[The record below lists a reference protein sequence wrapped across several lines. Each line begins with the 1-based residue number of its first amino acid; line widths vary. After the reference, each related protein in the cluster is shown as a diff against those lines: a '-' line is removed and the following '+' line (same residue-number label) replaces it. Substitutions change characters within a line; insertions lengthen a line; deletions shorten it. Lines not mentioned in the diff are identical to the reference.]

1 MSKVVSIT
9 GNAALRMTSR
19 MIAELTDKEH
29 RNVTRDIRKIL
40 RELYD
45 EEGVLSFEQTYRN
58 EQNGQEYLEFNL
70 PRREVDILLTGY
82 SIPLRAKVIDR
93 WRELEAEVA
102 KPQVMAL
109 PDFTNPAV
117 AARAWASEFE
127 GRVLALEVVKVHE
140 QKIAEDAPKVQF
152 HDDVTDATNTQTIQ
166 EVAKVLQMGPN
177 KLFQFLRDNNILMEE
192 PYRNLPYQKHMDA
205 GHFKVVEKEFT
216 KPSGEITLTTRT
228 LVTGKGLTY
237 IQKKLA
243 KANGRH
249 LALVA

>member
-9 GNAALRMTSR
+9 GNNALTMSSIE
-19 MIAELTDKEH
+19 IAELTGKRPAD
-29 RNVTRDIRKIL
+29 VMRDIRKML
-40 RELYD
+40 TEMG
-45 EEGVLSFEQTYRN
+45 EGGERKFASSYLS
-58 EQNGQEYLEFNL
+58 EQNKALPCFDL

-82 SIPLRAKVIDR
+82 SVPLRAAVIDR
-93 WRELEAEVA
+93 WRELEAEVV
-102 KPQVMAL
+102 KPVPALSDPATLRGLLLGYTEQV
-109 PDFTNPAV
+109 
-117 AARAWASEFE
+117 
-127 GRVLALEVVKVHE
+127 LELQ
-140 QKIAEDAPKVQF
+140 QKIVTDAPKVQF
-152 HDDVTDATNTQTIQ
+152 HDDVTDASNTQTIQ

-192 PYRNLPYQKHMDA
+192 PYKNLPYQKHMDA

-216 KPSGEITLTTRT
+216 KPGGEITLTTRT